1 MNLSSIPKKTILIF
15 STAYVPFVGG
25 AEVAMKEIT
34 DRIDEYNFVM
44 VTAKMDKK
52 LPKKEQIGNIIV
64 YRIGVGIPMV
74 DKLYLALF
82 GHIKGIALHKKH
94 NFSCVW
100 SLMASYCGFSARKF
114 KKKTNVPFLLTLQ
127 EGDPIDY
134 ILHKVRF
141 VKKQFKEIFLL
152 ADGLQ
157 AISTYL
163 FDWGKDMGF
172 VGAVAEVVPNGVDV
186 ARFTKKYTDEE
197 LVAVR
202 KSFGFEENA
211 KILVTAS
218 RLVVKN
224 DVESVIKALPLLAK
238 DVCFVICGTGDLD
251 ERLAGLAKEL
261 GVFDRV
267 TFLGNQ
273 SHEEL
278 PKILHAS
285 DAFVRPSIT
294 EGLGNA
300 FLEAMAVGLPTIGT
314 RVGGIPDF
322 LEDGK
327 TGFFC
332 EVQNPQSIADTI
344 VRIQHL
350 SAEEKKHIHNN
361 AMEVITQRYNWEY
374 ISGRM
379 KHIFTSLCASS

>member
-1 MNLSSIPKKTILIF
+1 MVMKKTILIF

-52 LPKKEQIGNIIV
+52 IPRIEQVGNITV
-64 YRIGVGIPMV
+64 HRIGVGIPMV
-74 DKLYLALF
+74 DKLCLALF

-172 VGAVAEVVPNGVDV
+172 VGDVAEVVPNGADV
-186 ARFTKKYTDEE
+186 KRFTQTYTAQE
-197 LVAVR
+197 LQALR
-202 KSFGFEENA
+202 ESFGFQEHA
-211 KILVTAS
+211 TIVVTSS

-224 DVESVIKALPLLAK
+224 DVESVIKALPLLPE
-238 DVCFVICGTGDLD
+238 DVCFVVCG
-251 ERLAGLAKEL
+251 AGELEEHLKEITKECH
-261 GVFDRV
+261 VEKRV
-267 TFLGNQ
+267 RFLGNR
-273 SHEEL
+273 SHDEL

-285 DAFVRPSIT
+285 DIFIRPSIT
-294 EGLGNA
+294 EGLGCS
-300 FLEAMAVGLPTIGT
+300 FLESMAAGLPTIGT

-350 SAEEKKHIHNN
+350 SAEEKNHIHNN
-361 AMEVITQRYNWEY
+361 AMEIITQRYNWEY

>member
-1 MNLSSIPKKTILIF
+1 MKKTILIF

-52 LPKKEQIGNIIV
+52 LPKKEQIGNITV
-64 YRIGVGIPMV
+64 HRIGVGIPMV
-74 DKLYLALF
+74 DKLCLALF

-172 VGAVAEVVPNGVDV
+172 VGGVAEVVPNGVDV

-202 KSFGFEENA
+202 KSFGFSDDVFL
-211 KILVTAS
+211 LVTAS
-218 RLVVKN
+218 RLVIKN

-238 DVCFVICGTGDLD
+238 DVCFVVCGTGDLD

-285 DAFVRPSIT
+285 DAFIRPSIT

-361 AMEVITQRYNWEY
+361 AMEVITERYNWEY

>member
-1 MNLSSIPKKTILIF
+1 MKKTILIF

-52 LPKKEQIGNIIV
+52 LPKKEQIGNITV
-64 YRIGVGIPMV
+64 HRIGVGIPMV
-74 DKLYLALF
+74 DKLCLALF

-202 KSFGFEENA
+202 KSFGFSDDVFL
-211 KILVTAS
+211 LVTAS
-218 RLVVKN
+218 RLVIKN

-361 AMEVITQRYNWEY
+361 AMEVIAERYNWEY

>member
-1 MNLSSIPKKTILIF
+1 MKKNILIF

-202 KSFGFEENA
+202 KSFGFSDDVFL
-211 KILVTAS
+211 LVTAS
-218 RLVVKN
+218 RLVIKN

-332 EVQNPQSIADTI
+332 EVQNPKSIVDTI

-361 AMEVITQRYNWEY
+361 AMEVIAERYNWEY

>member
-1 MNLSSIPKKTILIF
+1 MKKNILIF

-202 KSFGFEENA
+202 KSFGFSDDVFL
-211 KILVTAS
+211 LVTAS
-218 RLVVKN
+218 RLVIKN

-361 AMEVITQRYNWEY
+361 AMEVIAERYNWEY

>member
-1 MNLSSIPKKTILIF
+1 MKKTILIF

-44 VTAKMDKK
+44 VTAQMDKK
-52 LPKKEQIGNIIV
+52 LPKKEQIGNITV
-64 YRIGVGIPMV
+64 HRIGVGIPVV
-74 DKLYLALF
+74 DKVYLALC
-82 GHIKGIALHKKH
+82 GHIKGVALHKKH

-100 SLMASYCGFSARKF
+100 SLMASYCGFSARRF

-141 VKKQFKEIFLL
+141 VKKQFKEIFSL

-172 VGAVAEVVPNGVDV
+172 VGNVAEVVPNGVDV

-202 KSFGFEENA
+202 KSFGFSDDVFL
-211 KILVTAS
+211 LVTAS
-218 RLVVKN
+218 RLVIKN
-224 DVESVIKALPLLAK
+224 DVESVIKALPLLPK
-238 DVCFVICGTGDLD
+238 DVCFVVCGTGDLN
-251 ERLAGLAKEL
+251 EQLVGLAKEL
-261 GVFDRV
+261 DVFDRV
-267 TFLGNQ
+267 TFLGNK

-285 DAFVRPSIT
+285 DAFIRPSIT

-332 EVQNPQSIADTI
+332 EVQHPQSIAETI

-350 SAEEKKHIHNN
+350 SPEEKNHIHNN
-361 AMEVITQRYNWEY
+361 AMEVITQRYNWED

>member
-1 MNLSSIPKKTILIF
+1 MKKTILIF

-44 VTAKMDKK
+44 VTAQMDKK
-52 LPKKEQIGNIIV
+52 LPKKEQIGNITV
-64 YRIGVGIPMV
+64 HRIGVGIPVV
-74 DKLYLALF
+74 DKVYLALC

-100 SLMASYCGFSARKF
+100 SLMASYCGFSARRF

-141 VKKQFKEIFLL
+141 VKKQFKEIFSL
-152 ADGLQ
+152 ANGLQ
-157 AISTYL
+157 AISMYL

-172 VGAVAEVVPNGVDV
+172 VGNVAEVVPNGVDV

-202 KSFGFEENA
+202 KSFGFSDDVFL
-211 KILVTAS
+211 LVTAS
-218 RLVVKN
+218 RLVIKN
-224 DVESVIKALPLLAK
+224 DVESVIKALPLLPK
-238 DVCFVICGTGDLD
+238 DVCFVVCGTGDLN
-251 ERLAGLAKEL
+251 EQLVGLAKEL
-261 GVFDRV
+261 DVFDRV
-267 TFLGNQ
+267 TFLGNK

-285 DAFVRPSIT
+285 DAFIRPSIT

-332 EVQNPQSIADTI
+332 EVQNPQSIAETI

-350 SAEEKKHIHNN
+350 SPEEKNHIHKN
-361 AMEVITQRYNWEY
+361 AMEVITQRYNWED

>member
-1 MNLSSIPKKTILIF
+1 MKKTVLIF

-52 LPKKEQIGNIIV
+52 LPKKEQIGNITV
-64 YRIGVGIPMV
+64 HRIGAGIPMV

-100 SLMASYCGFSARKF
+100 SLMASYCGFSARRF

-141 VKKQFKEIFLL
+141 VKKQFKEIFSL
-152 ADGLQ
+152 ANGLQ
-157 AISTYL
+157 AISMYL

-172 VGAVAEVVPNGVDV
+172 VGNVAEVVPNGVDV

-202 KSFGFEENA
+202 KSFGFSDDVFL
-211 KILVTAS
+211 LVTAS
-218 RLVVKN
+218 RLVIKN
-224 DVESVIKALPLLAK
+224 DVESVIKALPLLPK
-238 DVCFVICGTGDLD
+238 DVCFVVCGTGDLN
-251 ERLAGLAKEL
+251 EQLVGLAKEL
-261 GVFDRV
+261 DVFDRV
-267 TFLGNQ
+267 TFLGNK

-285 DAFVRPSIT
+285 DAFIRPSIT

-314 RVGGIPDF
+314 RVGGILPDF
-322 LEDGK
+322 LDGK

-332 EVQNPQSIADTI
+332 EVQNPQSIAETI

-350 SAEEKKHIHNN
+350 SPEEKNHIHKN
-361 AMEVITQRYNWEY
+361 AMEVITQRYNWED

>member
-202 KSFGFEENA
+202 KSFGFSDDVFL
-211 KILVTAS
+211 LVTAS
-218 RLVVKN
+218 RLVIKN

-267 TFLGNQ
+267 KFLGNQ

>member
-1 MNLSSIPKKTILIF
+1 
-15 STAYVPFVGG
+15 
-25 AEVAMKEIT
+25 
-34 DRIDEYNFVM
+34 
-44 VTAKMDKK
+44 
-52 LPKKEQIGNIIV
+52 
-64 YRIGVGIPMV
+64 
-74 DKLYLALF
+74 
-82 GHIKGIALHKKH
+82 
-94 NFSCVW
+94 
-100 SLMASYCGFSARKF
+100 MASYCGFSARKF

-202 KSFGFEENA
+202 KSFGFSDNVFL
-211 KILVTAS
+211 LVTAS

-267 TFLGNQ
+267 KFLGNQ

-350 SAEEKKHIHNN
+350 SAEEKKHIHNS
-361 AMEVITQRYNWEY
+361 AMEVIAERYNWEY